1 MEDIAQRLKPGTL
14 DEIVRMPVLAPEE
27 IEALRKIVGET
38 TTAKV
43 NLVPSVMRL
52 GQEEDIYLLGASL
65 ENTEVTV
72 RIDVPALAVVRS
84 FDVAGGMRL
93 VEGALRDLPYADIVG
108 GDRPFVVS
116 VRLAPALLP
125 LRSRWLE
132 AAQSLVEG
140 LPAQAGQ

>member
-1 MEDIAQRLKPGTL
+1 MEDIAQGLRPGTL
-14 DEIVRMPVLAPEE
+14 DEIVRMPVLAPFE
-27 IEALRKIVGET
+27 IEALQKIVAET
-38 TTAKV
+38 TTARV
-43 NLVPSVMRL
+43 HLVPSVMRL

-65 ENTEVTV
+65 EKAEVTV

-93 VEGALRDLPYADIVG
+93 IEGALRDLPYKDILG

-125 LRSRWLE
+125 LRARWLE

-140 LPAQAGQ
+140 LPAPAGQ